1 MIKMENYESTDA
13 IKKSGNTAW
22 ALGGFGIVCT
32 VVFLWVVDMIHKL
45 YISFFG

>member
-1 MIKMENYESTDA
+1 MIRMENYESADA

-32 VVFLWVVDMIHKL
+32 VVSLLIVDMVHKL
-45 YISFFG
+45 YVSFFG